1 MAGMATSGF
10 GLIKTR
16 SSNVSFFSGNL
27 DRRPTRLLGP
37 YRDPRTLISF
47 VWFFFLLFGW
57 YCARPV
63 RETLAT
69 VVPESQL
76 KWVMSATFAVML
88 VVTPV
93 YGWMAQ
99 RFSRRTLFVITYGLF
114 VAAFGWFAWM
124 LPSDRESLESSRE
137 MIGYYYVWAS
147 FFSLFSVSCFWSLL
161 VDVFS
166 TEEGKLH
173 FGRIAAGGT
182 AGSILAS
189 ILAAGW
195 SKQIG
200 NNGLLAITTWSL
212 VIGGVLAVALDR
224 FASPASPHQ
233 NPPASRGSWREFL
246 TAFRGLATSRYLL
259 AIAIFLFV
267 GTAVD
272 IVLYYDVNGLM
283 KQVSDLDRRTSLFAG
298 FNLYSNLAILVM
310 QPMVTPWC
318 LRRLG
323 IPLILIAVPLVYASC
338 FGILGSMNTLALA
351 FAVGILIRVL
361 WLSLVAPAREVL
373 FTSVSR
379 EQKYSTKNLIDT
391 VFVRGGGIVP
401 GFVIE
406 PAKRELGSMEMVL
419 WAAIPFALLAASLGA
434 YLGWLHQKLARSNHE
449 TKGADPS

>member
-1 MAGMATSGF
+1 M
-10 GLIKTR
+10 
-16 SSNVSFFSGNL
+16 
-27 DRRPTRLLGP
+27 LGP

-76 KWVMSATFAVML
+76 KWVMSGTFLVML
-88 VVTPV
+88 VATPI
-93 YGWMAQ
+93 YAWMAQ
-99 RFSRRTLFVITYGLF
+99 RFSRRTLFVVTYVLF
-114 VAAFGWFAWM
+114 VAAFGWFAWN
-124 LPSDRESLESSRE
+124 LPSDLESLRSSQA

-166 TEEGKLH
+166 TEEGKEH

-200 NNGLLAITTWSL
+200 NNGLLAITTISL
-212 VIGGVLAVALDR
+212 VIGGVLAVLLDR
-224 FASPASPHQ
+224 FASPVARTPS
-233 NPPASRGSWREFL
+233 PPAGSWREFL
-246 TAFRGLATSRYLL
+246 TAFRGLVTSRYLL
-259 AIAIFLFV
+259 AIALFLFV

-272 IVLYYDVNGLM
+272 IVLYYDVTGLM
-283 KQVSDLDRRTSLFAG
+283 KQVSDVDRRTGLFAS

-310 QPMVTPWC
+310 QPIVTPWC
-318 LRRLG
+318 LRRFG
-323 IPLILIAVPLVYASC
+323 VPLILIAVPLVYAGC
-338 FGILGSMNTLALA
+338 FGLLGSINTLAIA

-361 WLSLVAPAREVL
+361 WLSLIAPAREVL
-373 FTSVSR
+373 FTSVAR
-379 EQKYSTKNLIDT
+379 EEKYSTKNLIDT

-401 GFVIE
+401 GFIIE
-406 PAKRELGSMEMVL
+406 PAKKQLGSMEMVL
-419 WAAIPFALLAASLGA
+419 WATIPFALLAAGLGA
-434 YLGWLHQKLARSNHE
+434 YLGWLHQKLSRSTNE
-449 TKGADPS
+449 TKGADLS